1 MDLQGAELVC
11 IFASPYTHPNDS
23 IDMENRE
30 IYKAIK
36 SIADEL
42 CSDGKTFLRADLAYE
57 LKKYGV
63 AGDSSEV
70 GSLVYDAYCF
80 YGNDSNISIAFVT
93 NNARTTSS
101 RSSATIPLHI
111 HLKILLSGAS
121 WNTCLSDCVK

>member
-1 MDLQGAELVC
+1 
-11 IFASPYTHPNDS
+11 
-23 IDMENRE
+23 MENRE

-70 GSLVYDAYCF
+70 GEPGL
-80 YGNDSNISIAFVT
+80 
-93 NNARTTSS
+93 
-101 RSSATIPLHI
+101 
-111 HLKILLSGAS
+111 
-121 WNTCLSDCVK
+121 

>member
-70 GSLVYDAYCF
+70 GAWSMTRIASTETTAISASL
-80 YGNDSNISIAFVT
+80 S
-93 NNARTTSS
+93 
-101 RSSATIPLHI
+101 
-111 HLKILLSGAS
+111 
-121 WNTCLSDCVK
+121 

>member
-70 GSLVYDAYCF
+70 YRSLFACF
-80 YGNDSNISIAFVT
+80 FIEV
-93 NNARTTSS
+93 R
-101 RSSATIPLHI
+101 
-111 HLKILLSGAS
+111 ILVG
-121 WNTCLSDCVK
+121 TQ

>member
-1 MDLQGAELVC
+1 MDLQGAELVS

-63 AGDSSEV
+63 AGRLFRGGEP
-70 GSLVYDAYCF
+70 GL
-80 YGNDSNISIAFVT
+80 
-93 NNARTTSS
+93 
-101 RSSATIPLHI
+101 
-111 HLKILLSGAS
+111 
-121 WNTCLSDCVK
+121 